1 LDDSRC
7 EGGVIPAS
15 NITFIVFI
23 LGKCG
28 LHMFNEFMFRDGIS
42 NCIVFESCEISDGD
56 GDGLFDELFEGIDL
70 KSF

>member
-1 LDDSRC
+1 
-7 EGGVIPAS
+7 
-15 NITFIVFI
+15 
-23 LGKCG
+23 
-28 LHMFNEFMFRDGIS
+28 MFNEFMFRDGIS